1 MDFHREQYR
10 FVQPAM
16 ERDWK
21 TDPFDMA
28 SIDGY
33 LYGRGTSDNK
43 VRFFSSAMLEAD
55 LAHVDT
61 QPPCWFAKAVMRR
74 PICGVVLVC
83 QSCHDIFASY

>member
-1 MDFHREQYR
+1 
-10 FVQPAM
+10 M

-43 VRFFSSAMLEAD
+43 VSATRGCFDAL
-55 LAHVDT
+55 LT
-61 QPPCWFAKAVMRR
+61 
-74 PICGVVLVC
+74 I
-83 QSCHDIFASY
+83 I

>member
-1 MDFHREQYR
+1 MSRLHL
-10 FVQPAM
+10 QPAM

-43 VRFFSSAMLEAD
+43 VAA
-55 LAHVDT
+55 AHGSGLTLIERKPSVL
-61 QPPCWFAKAVMRR
+61 QPMCQLLVRWNVPQREC
-74 PICGVVLVC
+74 CGY
-83 QSCHDIFASY
+83 SCMIAAYS